1 MERLL
6 SLMNEKNHYLEK
18 FYSLAEDSLPNFRQG
33 SFEGLDYFYKTRE
46 QILGVIKY
54 IDAQLTTHSQYESDI
69 QPIQLKNQM
78 KETIAIK
85 DEYVRRI
92 IAQDIEVLSCIE
104 QAKNLIIKELQEVR
118 RSKKAV
124 SGYKV
129 PSFQNRVDEK
139 A

>member
-1 MERLL
+1 MERLI

-18 FYSLAEDSLPNFRQG
+18 FYSLAEESLPNFRNG

-54 IDAQLTTHSQYESDI
+54 IDSQLSSHLQIESENHSEE
-69 QPIQLKNQM
+69 LKSQM
-78 KETIAIK
+78 RQCISIK

-92 IAQDIEVLSCIE
+92 ISQDVEVLSCIE

-118 RSKKAV
+118 KSKKAV
-124 SGYKV
+124 SGYKT
-129 PSFQNRVDEK
+129 PTFQSRINEE